1 VKFIDGTEVPVF
13 SPSEEMPHAPGDGEL
28 WQESFVLYWYD
39 MQHHVG
45 GGFRLGWVPHYEGGQ
60 TQFVIVILAPDGV
73 YRRCGSL
80 PLRNHDVS
88 AEGVSNG
95 DDSLRYAFDGER
107 IQWRL
112 KDDDVEAQLS
122 VELTVPA
129 IDAHRRAGIDSA
141 EAILSAHIDAPCQ
154 VTGTM
159 SVKGTHYEVN
169 ALGVRDHAWGTRD
182 LSALRSHRWCI
193 ANLGED
199 TSFVVMTFLSS
210 DDRLA
215 RLGWV
220 IRDDTVLLAQD
231 ASTRA
236 TVTDDGATNV
246 GGTVRMSL
254 ETGELF
260 EAAFVPLYP
269 TLTLDY
275 VHVHP
280 TVYHDAYS
288 RVTWGDKVGFGIF
301 ETSSNIRGGLLV
313 PRLLDGSIG
322 ANGWHHGV
330 RPLGS

>member
-1 VKFIDGTEVPVF
+1 MEFIDGTEVSVF
-13 SPSEEMPHAPGDGEL
+13 PPSEESPHAPGEGET

-39 MQHHVG
+39 SEQHVG

-60 TQFVIVILAPDGV
+60 TQFVIVVLSPDGV
-73 YRRCGSL
+73 YRRTDSL
-80 PLRNHDVS
+80 PLRPRDVS
-88 AEGVSNG
+88 EQGVVNG
-95 DDSLRYAFDGER
+95 DESLRYEFDGER
-107 IQWRL
+107 IHWTL
-112 KDDDVEAQLS
+112 KDADVEAHLS

-141 EAILSAHIDAPCQ
+141 ESILSAHIDAACH

-159 SVKGTHYEVN
+159 VVQGKRYELS

-193 ANLGED
+193 ATFGD
-199 TSFVVMTFLSS
+199 DASFVAMSFLSA
-210 DDRLA
+210 DDTLS

-220 IRDDTVLLAQD
+220 IRDNRVLLAQD
-231 ASTRA
+231 VSTRS
-236 TVTDDGATNV
+236 TVSDDGATNL
-246 GGTVRMSL
+246 GGSVRMRL
-254 ETGELF
+254 DTGEFF
-260 EAAFVPLYP
+260 EATFAPLYP

-275 VHVHP
+275 VHVQP

-313 PRLLDGSIG
+313 PKTLDGSLG
-322 ANGWHHGV
+322 TNGWHRDAG
-330 RPLGS
+330 PLLT